1 MQVWCRWDQNCVR
14 IDSKEWART
23 KSWSSPDKEKP
34 NSCWVFPV
42 FSPGKRTNSCFGKVF
57 DWLLKKVEN
66 ISKSDMIKF
75 LAVFSTKSGDND
87 ATASAADEEDEI
99 WFHQVWLRDVRR
111 WRRGLNWGAIG
122 VPPQGKW
129 SHTQSCFLVPWLFW
143 NHLSTAPPCLK
154 CFVLR
159 LPAYISPNAQIT
171 SLSPFLYFRL
181 TLPLQKLPA
190 QESGLGS
197 P

>member
-1 MQVWCRWDQNCVR
+1 MLWQSFWLAFKESWEYIKIRHDQV
-14 IDSKEWART
+14 
-23 KSWSSPDKEKP
+23 
-34 NSCWVFPV
+34 
-42 FSPGKRTNSCFGKVF
+42 
-57 DWLLKKVEN
+57 
-66 ISKSDMIKF
+66 
-75 LAVFSTKSGDND
+75 LAIFSTKSDNND

-129 SHTQSCFLVPWLFW
+129 SHTQSCFLVLRLFW
-143 NHLSTAPPCLK
+143 NQLTHLSTAPPCLK